1 MEIDFGDKVIT
12 STDDHPYLSENGW
25 KSCNVNGTKQY
36 KGYEN
41 VKELKTGDKIYFIGE
56 NGKSELK
63 EINGIKKVDKKEM
76 CYTITKVEN
85 GDNFIAD
92 GAVVGVEEIKE
103 E

>member
-1 MEIDFGDKVIT
+1 MEIDFGDRVIT

-25 KSCNVNGTKQY
+25 KSCNLNWTKNY

-41 VKELKTGDKIYFIGE
+41 VKELKIGDKIYFIGE

-63 EINGIKKVDKKEM
+63 EVKGIKKVDKKEM
-76 CYTITKVEN
+76 CYTITKLEN

-92 GAVVGVEEIKE
+92 GAVVGVEELK
-103 E
+103 